1 MRVSKDFIPREIAGE
16 FMLVPIGK
24 ATEKFN
30 GLIAVNEVGF
40 FIFSALNE
48 ERTEDELIEKILSE
62 YDIDKETAQKDLSDF
77 LNQLR
82 QIGALIED

>member
-30 GLIAVNEVGF
+30 GLIAVNEIGF